1 MTNRMKIILFS
12 LAALIGSFVFVLP
25 AKANYPPGALVVEWS
40 VDGSSW
46 LPLSGEPIFGET
58 DFKPGDSVE
67 RLIKVVNNSGEEQ
80 IIGMQILDTL
90 QPPCQ
95 ENCLADRLKL
105 AVTKEGE
112 TSPLTE
118 DYLSNF
124 YQQGEIKLSK
134 LATGNQVIYHFVI
147 LFEVGDNDNNYQN
160 SQAGFDIKIGFFGK
174 ESVGGEIP
182 SSGGGG
188 GGVFVSG
195 LKIYNESASDINT
208 NSVTITWLTNS
219 GSTSRVIYSPEG
231 SPHTL
236 DMDSPP
242 NYGYLFS
249 TIEDSNKVTSHKVTI
264 DGLSASTTY
273 YFRCVSHGS
282 PLSISREHSFT
293 TLELGSSQEIQLEE
307 TSQEEE
313 EGISYPK
320 KVREIAGQR
329 GGISGR
335 ILAGGESQ
343 IEGEVGV
350 KEDGQGEEGKE
361 KGDEEVEESELEETG
376 KGNKFLALLAS
387 SITDFAKTNPWLLL
401 LLLIILVLVFIFVFI
416 FLRRRF
422 KDRED

>member
-40 VDGSSW
+40 VDGNSW
-46 LPLSGEPIFGET
+46 LPLSGEPIFGEA

-67 RLIKVVNNSGEEQ
+67 RLIRVTNNSGEEQ

-90 QPPCQ
+90 QSPCQ

-105 AVTKEGE
+105 TVTKEGE

-134 LATGNQVIYHFVI
+134 LVDGNQVIYRFVI
-147 LFEVGDNDNNYQN
+147 LFEVGDNDNNYQK
-160 SQAGFDIKIGFFGK
+160 SQASFDIKIGFFGK

-188 GGVFVSG
+188 SGVFVSG

-208 NSVTITWLTNS
+208 NSVTITWQTTKE
-219 GSTSRVIYSPEG
+219 STSRVIYSPES

-249 TIEDSNKVTSHKVTI
+249 TIEDSNKVTFHEVTI

-282 PLSISREHSFT
+282 PLSISREHNFT
-293 TLELGSSQEIQLEE
+293 TLELGSNQEIQLEE

-313 EGISYPK
+313 GMSYPK
-320 KVREIAGQR
+320 KVREIANQR

-335 ILAGGESQ
+335 ILAGGKSQ

-350 KEDGQGEEGKE
+350 KEAGQGEEGKE
-361 KGDEEVEESELEETG
+361 KGDEEVEESELEETD

-387 SITDFAKTNPWLLL
+387 SIADFAKTNPWLLF

-416 FLRRRF
+416 LLRRRL